1 MKILLTG
8 AVQSFADK
16 KGTVVLESTR
26 KAKEGPSIE
35 TFYLKF
41 HNDEAYQA
49 FKGRY
54 ALGDGVQIIGLLR
67 QVQTPLLDRV
77 TKKVLQGS
85 NGKDL
90 RNTLLAVEVKEH
102 KPVQRDEFDTLYAHG
117 MVTLV
122 DKRDLAT
129 SSTGLS
135 YLKGRVVYNH
145 FKRQDEEQGQ
155 ADFYNVVCFGSQAE
169 SLDNLDKG
177 NRFVIDYAIPS
188 LDTYEMRD
196 ITHSDGTP
204 VSRNGLDLMLREFS
218 YLPRSIQHGAD
229 HNTVVTTSHNNG
241 EEIPF

>member
-26 KAKEGPSIE
+26 KAKEGPATE

-41 HNDEAYQA
+41 HSDEAYQN

-77 TKKVLQGS
+77 TKKPLVGT
-85 NGKDL
+85 NGREL
-90 RNTLLAVEVKEH
+90 RNALFSVEVKEH
-102 KPVQRDEFDTLYAHG
+102 KPCKREEFDTLYAHG
-117 MVTLV
+117 VVTVV
-122 DKRDLAT
+122 DRRDLAT
-129 SSTGLS
+129 SASGLS
-135 YLKGRVVYNH
+135 YLKCRVAYNH
-145 FKRQDEEQGQ
+145 YKRQDEEQGQ
-155 ADFYNVVCFGSQAE
+155 GDYYGLIAFGSQAE
-169 SLDNLDKG
+169 SLDNLEKG

-188 LDTYEMRD
+188 LDPYEMRD
-196 ITHSDGTP
+196 LTHSDGTP
-204 VSRNGLDLMLREFS
+204 VSRNGMELMLREFS
-218 YLPRSIQHGAD
+218 YLPRNQQTGDLPAIARE
-229 HNTVVTTSHNNG
+229 G